1 MKKIL
6 LAVLL
11 SIIVLFSAMLIKM
24 ATFTSKQIEVDPV
37 THIKFDKHQAAVK
50 LSR

>member
-11 SIIVLFSAMLIKM
+11 GIIVLFSAMLIKM

-37 THIKFDKHQAAVK
+37 THIKVDKHQAAVK